1 MRKSIKY
8 AITYGVGAVIALI
21 VCLNSNI
28 FQSENTLNTVKIL
41 SDAFFTSGVLLGCF
55 GLLCFAA
62 NEGTFDMLSY
72 SLKMLTAAF
81 RRKEDRKLEKNLFE
95 YKMAKKEPKKIGHLI
110 VAGVSYLIL
119 SGILVIVFYQL
130 M

>member
-41 SDAFFTSGVLLGCF
+41 SDAFFTQESMMTQFWALDDAPVESADFWRESKRYL
-55 GLLCFAA
+55 
-62 NEGTFDMLSY
+62 M
-72 SLKMLTAAF
+72 
-81 RRKEDRKLEKNLFE
+81 ED
-95 YKMAKKEPKKIGHLI
+95 
-110 VAGVSYLIL
+110 
-119 SGILVIVFYQL
+119 
-130 M
+130 